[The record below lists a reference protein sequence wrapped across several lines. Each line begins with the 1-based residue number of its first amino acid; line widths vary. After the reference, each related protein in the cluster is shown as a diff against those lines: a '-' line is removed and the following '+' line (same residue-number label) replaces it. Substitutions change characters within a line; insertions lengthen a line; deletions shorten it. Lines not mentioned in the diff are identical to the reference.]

1 MPADMLRPEN
11 RPVVEVKDLQVSYS
25 KSGRR
30 FSMRLDRDAFGGPSV
45 DQDYAGDT
53 LKGVDLVVWP
63 GGILAVLGASGSGK
77 TTLGKAV
84 LGTLPANTRSRAQ
97 WICRPVRPAFVQQEA
112 TASLHPLLRA
122 DVQVRDV
129 LMARGFSRP
138 QARERAASL
147 LQEMGLSGEAGRG
160 FAHTL
165 SGGQAQRVAL
175 ARAVAVEPD
184 LLVADEPTSALD
196 ITKQADIMRLMFSW
210 VRSSGTAL
218 LLITHDIALAA
229 EMADRVMVL
238 HDGACVEEG
247 SVTEV
252 LKSPRHEV
260 TRKLLESGDEL
271 HAEA

>member
-1 MPADMLRPEN
+1 MPADTSRPED
-11 RPVVEVKDLQVSYS
+11 RSVVEVRDLQVSYS

-30 FSMRLDRDAFGGPSV
+30 FSMRLDHDALGGPSV
-45 DQDYAGDT
+45 DQEYAGDT
-53 LKGVDLVVWP
+53 LKGVDLFIRSGEIV
-63 GGILAVLGASGSGK
+63 AVLGASGSGK

-97 WICRPVRPAFVQQEA
+97 WISRPVRPAFVQQEA

-129 LMARGFSRP
+129 LIARGLSRTR
-138 QARERAASL
+138 ARERAASL
-147 LQEMGLSGEAGRG
+147 LQEMGLSAEAARG

-196 ITKQADIMRLMFSW
+196 ITKQADIMRLMFSR

-238 HDGACVEEG
+238 SDGVCVEEG
-247 SVTEV
+247 PVTDV
-252 LKSPRHEV
+252 LKSPRHAV
-260 TRKLLESGDEL
+260 TRKLLESGEEL
-271 HAEA
+271 HAQA